1 MLVYLHD
8 SVQEMLG
15 KITFRFP
22 LLFYVLVTTRFL
34 LENKSIKL
42 YMEKDGKEKYD
53 VDDNHDNDDEG
64 RNTVINEFFCSHK
77 A

>member
-1 MLVYLHD
+1 
-8 SVQEMLG
+8 
-15 KITFRFP
+15 
-22 LLFYVLVTTRFL
+22 
-34 LENKSIKL
+34 
-42 YMEKDGKEKYD
+42 MEKDGKEKYD